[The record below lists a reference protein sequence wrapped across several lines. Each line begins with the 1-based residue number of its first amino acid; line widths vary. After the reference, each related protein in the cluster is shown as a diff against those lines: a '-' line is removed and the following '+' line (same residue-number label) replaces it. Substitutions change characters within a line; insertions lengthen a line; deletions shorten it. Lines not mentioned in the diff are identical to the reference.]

1 MAQNKSPTKPL
12 PLLSDKQ
19 PGSILPFKVA
29 STFGAGVYFYPFAEI
44 NNTLINYEVV
54 NIDRL
59 SRDLRSWENLYL
71 AGRMQKPIRL
81 LRDDADI
88 RKAGYDNLV
97 PVARSA
103 LLLRPVGLKKG
114 DLYTVIAGLLYAC
127 DSWMTVGG
135 DNPHKEVE
143 MAIQQRFDGRDSF
156 KSIRSAIAAGV
167 LKCWT
172 YALEKRRK
180 AVVGN

>member
-135 DNPHKEVE
+135 DNPHKVRIIVDTLWTSCEWDGKMRVVE
-143 MAIQQRFDGRDSF
+143 AEACRMAWIDVL
-156 KSIRSAIAAGV
+156 AIN
-167 LKCWT
+167 
-172 YALEKRRK
+172 RI
-180 AVVGN
+180 